1 MLDLYRLATALK
13 EVKEPSRQTKWAFS
27 AVIDG
32 SNPPQTAW
40 FSSLLNECPPGL
52 SKLSTVHCA
61 ESQLLMSHGARF
73 GVIAIIKAE
82 SDLVL
87 GDADPSPDLGLQHQ
101 GPISGQCCDWT
112 NQSEARCRVF
122 SSPNKGW
129 RRCNPSKIKKN
140 KRKIHDFESEMW
152 YRVVPRMFPVAVA
165 LFARPRDW

>member
-122 SSPNKGW
+122 SSPNKGSGDAIFIGP
-129 RRCNPSKIKKN
+129 CL
-140 KRKIHDFESEMW
+140 
-152 YRVVPRMFPVAVA
+152 RVVFVTIRDKYLCETILHSSIAV
-165 LFARPRDW
+165 L